1 MTFTI
6 NFLRTPLAGLHGRSL
21 VGAVLCA
28 LLMPNAYCAWHEQQP
43 GSDVPVHYVR
53 LKGHTGDNE
62 QNRKILLIEHQGC
75 AARKAA
81 FGLPYQPLDPSA
93 VPLVRYSTDV
103 EIYYAA
109 NRTLTVS
116 QGVAHHIDLDT
127 CALKQ
132 VTGRTLKLLSSIGG
146 CDIDFSK
153 KQAKGACD
161 TNAHAQ
167 SPNISHLTRPRP
179 PPGTGQAPLPPETK
193 TIGNTPCQVHRH
205 TALNSEVCVANP
217 TPAEG
222 HALKPYPIPAAPFN
236 GGNPGVL
243 IDLQSRPL
251 TLKLQEIQWNM
262 SVSEKL
268 FTIPADFKVISISL
282 PVLR

>member
-1 MTFTI
+1 M
-6 NFLRTPLAGLHGRSL
+6 NFLTPRLRWQPYLRL
-21 VGAVLCA
+21 VGAVLYA
-28 LLMPNAYCAWHEQQP
+28 LIMPNAYCAWHEQQP

-53 LKGHTGDNE
+53 LKGHSGDNE
-62 QNRKILLIEHQGC
+62 QNRKLLLIEHQAC
-75 AARKAA
+75 VARKAA
-81 FGLPYQPLDPSA
+81 FGQPYQPLDPRA
-93 VPLVRYSTDV
+93 VPPVISSRDV

-109 NRTLTVS
+109 NRTLTVT
-116 QGVAHHIDLDT
+116 QGVAYQIDFDT

-167 SPNISHLTRPRP
+167 SPSISHLTRPRP
-179 PPGTGQAPLPPETK
+179 PPDTSQAPLPLETK

-205 TALNSEVCVANP
+205 AALNTEVCLANP
-217 TPAEG
+217 TPAQG

-243 IDLQSRPL
+243 IDHQSPAL
-251 TLKLQEIQWNM
+251 TLKLQDIHWNM

-268 FTIPADFKVISISL
+268 FTIPADFKVISIPL
-282 PVLR
+282 QVLR